1 MDSYEG
7 ERDDQEEKCKRNGK
21 RPESGRARER
31 ASERESVAVAMV
43 ENKNAFALCTRESDT
58 AHLVVLLLLLVA
70 VGTFFLLRLSAFAVF
85 FL

>member
-1 MDSYEG
+1 
-7 ERDDQEEKCKRNGK
+7 
-21 RPESGRARER
+21 
-31 ASERESVAVAMV
+31 MV